1 MSTTACARFSEGYP
15 GLVGIVTTRWQRSS
29 ASLGRPLSSRPNS
42 SATGPARACAR
53 ISAAASRGRC
63 RFRFAVRPRAVKP
76 ITCTQSASASSSR
89 SNRATRATA
98 SCVWCAIPSMRYASY
113 SRGVT
118 SRRSRK
124 PKFFIARTT
133 CAMLTRSWGSWRTTT
148 IIAGGI
154 ERGTRRVERGTA
166 RRDRPRQD
174 ACPDVPP
181 SAFHVPRFPFAS
193 SHQLQYPEPLPL
205 LPVPA
210 QPHPPVSSAPDQLA
224 GSPQPARQHFIDQQ
238 IERQP
243 ASHVRAVP
251 PPPPPPP
258 RPPRPAA
265 PPAPPPRPPPPTA
278 SRPRPTRPPAP
289 PAPPHAPPPS
299 PRRPQ

>member
-1 MSTTACARFSEGYP
+1 
-15 GLVGIVTTRWQRSS
+15 
-29 ASLGRPLSSRPNS
+29 
-42 SATGPARACAR
+42 
-53 ISAAASRGRC
+53 
-63 RFRFAVRPRAVKP
+63 
-76 ITCTQSASASSSR
+76 
-89 SNRATRATA
+89 
-98 SCVWCAIPSMRYASY
+98 
-113 SRGVT
+113 
-118 SRRSRK
+118 
-124 PKFFIARTT
+124 
-133 CAMLTRSWGSWRTTT
+133 MLTRSWGSWRTTT

-193 SHQLQYPEPLPL
+193 SHQLQYPKPLPL

-258 RPPRPAA
+258 RPGDPRRPR
-265 PPAPPPRPPPPTA
+265 APPPRPTPPPRQPA
-278 SRPRPTRPPAP
+278 ALPPRSPPPRPPR
-289 PAPPHAPPPS
+289 PHAAGP
-299 PRRPQ
+299 